1 MIEREMA
8 AQAVASALPLEI
20 GLVGGVAELEAL
32 RARHDGPASAADP
45 LLRGADLMDFAAT
58 LDMLKEALS
67 VAILLVQAYRL
78 MNPSNEERKDDAE
91 VEKKLKKSLPAVS
104 AELAEHIEPLV
115 KAVVKLLKESDLD

>member
-8 AQAVASALPLEI
+8 AQAVASALPFEV
-20 GLVGGVAELEAL
+20 GLVGGVAGLEAL
-32 RARHDGPASAADP
+32 RARHDGAATAGDP

-78 MNPSNEERKDDAE
+78 MKPWKEEREDDPE

-115 KAVVKLLKESDLD
+115 KAVVKLLKEWDPG